1 MDLNTSDLSNL
12 DSSSPSVTPQ
22 KYQCLLSTSD
32 LEQADGESETYV
44 DRIGTSELSEDDSS
58 INVSPQT
65 STPIRQWSNLSEH
78 FSFREATPINSTTE
92 SDLGC
97 WPMEDS
103 SNDEELFQSR
113 YIDYIISPLRFIHS
127 TYKLIYYPFAN
138 TIDCK

>member
-44 DRIGTSELSEDDSS
+44 DHIGTSELSEDDSC
-58 INVSPQT
+58 VYTSPQT
-65 STPIRQWSNLSEH
+65 STPIRQGPNFSEDFFLSEV
-78 FSFREATPINSTTE
+78 TPIESNITVD

-97 WPMEDS
+97 WPMEDN
-103 SNDEELFQSR
+103 SNDDDLFQS
-113 YIDYIISPLRFIHS
+113 
-127 TYKLIYYPFAN
+127 K
-138 TIDCK
+138 